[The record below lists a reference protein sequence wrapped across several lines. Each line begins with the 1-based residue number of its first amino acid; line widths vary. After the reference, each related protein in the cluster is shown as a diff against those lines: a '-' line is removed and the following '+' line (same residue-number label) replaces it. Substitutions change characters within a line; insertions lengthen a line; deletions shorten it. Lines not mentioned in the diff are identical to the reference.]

1 MKKRFFYTIILAF
14 LFPLATSAQ
23 VTLNA
28 ESGNRAI
35 EVGNCWQFAGQTYTS
50 STSEVLSGS
59 FSLISGQMNSFSL
72 TNSFIKTPWMKVG
85 SGNITFIAKIGNQP
99 NTVARGVRVSY
110 IPYNAASSSTG
121 FEGTLTTFYT
131 RDFNIN
137 DLNTVTVIAPMP
149 AAIANSTSLY
159 KIMVSFVGQG
169 GSGKIMSDNYIFPG
183 TYWSNPSN
191 SCRPLPLVVVI
202 DTDGDGVPDA
212 QDEYPNDPHRA
223 YNSYFPSQTSFGTLA
238 FEDNWPLKGDYDFN
252 DVVMGYNIKTVTN
265 AANQVVDL
273 VASFRLLASG
283 ATFSNGFGFQI
294 DGIAANKVS
303 KVTGNKPGTMPMAA
317 NGIESGQP
325 LATIIV
331 FSNFFG
337 EMVRPGVGI
346 GVNTDKAGPY
356 ITPTNMQVVVNFI
369 NNGVLPPGGAVTLS
383 QLNFSALNFF
393 IFANGDRGTEIHLP
407 DRAPTALAN
416 TGLFGSG
423 DDTSSPGA
431 GRTYKTSN
439 NMPWA
444 INIVQGFDYTK
455 EKASINEA
463 YNFFIDWAS
472 SGGASYASWFLNL
485 PGYRNAELIY

>member
-1 MKKRFFYTIILAF
+1 MKTKLFSILISLSLIPAMSF
-14 LFPLATSAQ
+14 AQ

-50 STSEVLSGS
+50 TSSEVLSGS

-99 NTVARGVRVSY
+99 NTVSRGVRVSY
-110 IPYNAASSSTG
+110 IPYNASSPGNG
-121 FEGTLTTFYT
+121 FEGTMTTFYT
-131 RDFNIN
+131 RDFNVS
-137 DLNTVTVIAPMP
+137 DLNTVTVIAPIP
-149 AAIANSTSLY
+149 TAIANSTTLY

-191 SCRPLPLVVVI
+191 SCQPLPVVVI
-202 DTDGDGVPDA
+202 TDTDGDGVPDA
-212 QDEYPNDPHRA
+212 QDEYPTDPYRA
-223 YNSYFPSQTSFGTLA
+223 YNSYFPGQTSFGTLA
-238 FEDNWPLKGDYDFN
+238 FEDNWPIKGDYDFN
-252 DVVMGYNIKTVTN
+252 DVVIAYNIKTVTN

-273 VASFRLLASG
+273 VTSFRLLASG
-283 ATFSNGFGFQI
+283 ATYNNGFGFQL
-294 DGIAANKVS
+294 DGIPSNKVS
-303 KVTGNKPGTMPMAA
+303 KVTGNKPGSLAMASNGVEAGQSFA
-317 NGIESGQP
+317 N
-325 LATIIV
+325 IIV
-331 FSNFFG
+331 FSSFFG
-337 EMVRPGVGI
+337 EMIRPGVGI

-356 ITPTNMQVVVNFI
+356 ITPTNMQVTVNFI

-383 QLNFSALNFF
+383 QLNFSNINFY
-393 IFANGDRGTEIHLP
+393 IFANGDRGAEIHLP
-407 DRAPTALAN
+407 DRMPTERVN
-416 TGLFGSG
+416 PSLFGTG
-423 DDTSSPGA
+423 DDTSNPGA

-444 INIVQGFDYTK
+444 INIVQGFSHTV
-455 EKASINEA
+455 ERAAINEA
-463 YNFFIDWAS
+463 YNYFVNWAS
-472 SGGASYASWFLNL
+472 SGGTQYADWFLNL